1 MFVSQSRKPR
11 AVARTDEE
19 VPVSE
24 LFEVPPTDSI
34 EVMEWRFV
42 TRTDTDA
49 KLCSC
54 INPCATLDV
63 YIHHMGYMGRYN
75 VSYSQNMPMLVRIDN
90 VALGDVWS
98 RLAQTER
105 SDGPNTAC
113 NISLDLKLKHLSD
126 DVIRLLKVTKAFSTT
141 AEKGDQPELLH
152 TVNLAVTLHSGT
164 AAPLDIIYICVVRPM
179 MP

>member
-1 MFVSQSRKPR
+1 
-11 AVARTDEE
+11 
-19 VPVSE
+19 
-24 LFEVPPTDSI
+24 
-34 EVMEWRFV
+34 
-42 TRTDTDA
+42 
-49 KLCSC
+49 
-54 INPCATLDV
+54 
-63 YIHHMGYMGRYN
+63 
-75 VSYSQNMPMLVRIDN
+75 MLVRIDN

-179 MP
+179 MPWNALWGWRFLLRLYNNVVGRLSWGRLSGSKVVHAAHACSLCSICMKAWRIYVIHREVWGCCSGCAIVLRSDEMALFE